1 MKAGPCGDVFTAWE
15 DCIDECKEEDEDFV
29 TVCGPQ
35 TIALK
40 ECVDAEPEY
49 YGALGGGGGDESE
62 VQEKEKGG
70 VDEP

>member
-49 YGALGGGGGDESE
+49 YGALGGGAEEKPGEDEQKTTGE
-62 VQEKEKGG
+62 
-70 VDEP
+70 